1 MSDKNNGDCFK
12 RLLGKMSAN
21 QFKAVDNQVL
31 LRWQDNPY
39 SKGYLAIICPKCGVS
54 VTVRYINLEVD
65 FEHGYC
71 VAVAN

>member
-1 MSDKNNGDCFK
+1 MIVREDVRESVQSG
-12 RLLGKMSAN
+12 RQSG
-21 QFKAVDNQVL
+21 L